1 MTLEGRRPPAL
12 LVDVDGTLV
21 LWQGTYDE
29 RGREDWIPNRALV
42 SAIERYLWDN
52 PRTVLVVWSGGG
64 EAYAQEW
71 GARVLGH
78 EDFTPLAK
86 MNAIRWLEAGDV
98 AVDDATELAVPLG
111 GRAVRL
117 LTPEAF
123 VAEVAEV
130 LG

>member
-1 MTLEGRRPPAL
+1 MRPPAL

-21 LWQGTYDE
+21 LWRGTYDE
-29 RGREDWIPNRALV
+29 RGREDWIPNRDLV
-42 SAIERYLWDN
+42 SAIGRYVEEHPGAL
-52 PRTVLVVWSGGG
+52 LVVWSGGG
-64 EAYAQEW
+64 GGYAQEW

-86 MNAIRWLEAGDV
+86 ASAIPWLEPGDV
-98 AVDDATELAVPLG
+98 AVDDATELAASLG
-111 GRAVRL
+111 RVGVRL

-123 VAEVAEV
+123 VAEV